1 MPENMTKIS
10 NLNIFNLMDEQIKQ
24 IAERLRGLRDAMEL
38 TTDEM
43 AGDCGISKE
52 EYERA
57 ESGEHDISVS
67 MLQQIARHYGIALDA
82 LMFGEEPKMS
92 TYFVTRAGKGV
103 SVERTKVYKYQALAA
118 GFRDRKAD
126 PFIVTVEPGERP
138 MHYNT
143 HDGQEFNMVLEGRLL
158 LSVGGKELTLNP
170 GDSIYFN
177 SKLPHGMKALD
188 GKTVRLKDFSHKP
201 HLHRKKTSS
210 RTCTSVCRRTSTSAM
225 TW

>member
-1 MPENMTKIS
+1 
-10 NLNIFNLMDEQIKQ
+10 MDEQIRQ

-38 TTDEM
+38 TTAEV
-43 AGDCGISKE
+43 ARDCGIDQA

-92 TYFVTRAGKGV
+92 TYFVTRAGCGV

-143 HDGQEFNMVLEGRLL
+143 HDGQEFNLVMEGRLL

-188 GKTVRLKDFSHKP
+188 GKTVRFLAII
-201 HLHRKKTSS
+201 L
-210 RTCTSVCRRTSTSAM
+210 
-225 TW
+225 

>member
-1 MPENMTKIS
+1 
-10 NLNIFNLMDEQIKQ
+10 MDEQIRQ

-38 TTDEM
+38 STAEV
-43 AGDCGISKE
+43 ARDCGIDQA

-92 TYFVTRAGKGV
+92 TYFVTRAGCGV

-126 PFIVTVEPGERP
+126 PFIVTVEPGDRP

-143 HDGQEFNMVLEGRLL
+143 NLVMEGRLL

-188 GKTVRLKDFSHKP
+188 GRTVRFLAII
-201 HLHRKKTSS
+201 L
-210 RTCTSVCRRTSTSAM
+210 
-225 TW
+225 

>member
-1 MPENMTKIS
+1 
-10 NLNIFNLMDEQIKQ
+10 MDEQIRQ

-38 TTDEM
+38 TTAEV
-43 AGDCGISKE
+43 ARDCGIDQA

-92 TYFVTRAGKGV
+92 TYFVTRAGCGV

-126 PFIVTVEPGERP
+126 PFI
-138 MHYNT
+138 
-143 HDGQEFNMVLEGRLL
+143 DGQEFNLVMEGRLL
-158 LSVGGKELTLNP
+158 LSIGGKELTLNP

-188 GKTVRLKDFSHKP
+188 GKTVRFLAII
-201 HLHRKKTSS
+201 L
-210 RTCTSVCRRTSTSAM
+210 
-225 TW
+225 

>member
-1 MPENMTKIS
+1 
-10 NLNIFNLMDEQIKQ
+10 MDEQIRQ

-38 TTDEM
+38 STAEV
-43 AGDCGISKE
+43 ARDCGI
-52 EYERA
+52 
-57 ESGEHDISVS
+57 
-67 MLQQIARHYGIALDA
+67 
-82 LMFGEEPKMS
+82 MFGEEPKMS
-92 TYFVTRAGKGV
+92 TYFVTRAGCGV

-126 PFIVTVEPGERP
+126 PFIVTVEPGDRP

-143 HDGQEFNMVLEGRLL
+143 HDGQEFNLVMEGRLL

-188 GKTVRLKDFSHKP
+188 GRTVRFLAII
-201 HLHRKKTSS
+201 L
-210 RTCTSVCRRTSTSAM
+210 
-225 TW
+225 